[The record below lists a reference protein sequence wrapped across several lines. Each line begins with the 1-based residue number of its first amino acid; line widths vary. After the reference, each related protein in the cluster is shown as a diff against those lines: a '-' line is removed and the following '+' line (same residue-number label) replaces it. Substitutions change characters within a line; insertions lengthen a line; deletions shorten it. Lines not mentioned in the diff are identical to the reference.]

1 MNDRRAVR
9 NVFVLAAMAVLVCVG
24 ITAAELPTAT
34 PESVGM
40 SAARLA
46 RLDEALRA
54 EIAAGKLPGI
64 VVAIAR

>member
-1 MNDRRAVR
+1 
-9 NVFVLAAMAVLVCVG
+9 
-24 ITAAELPTAT
+24 
-34 PESVGM
+34 M